1 MKIKPLADR
10 VVIKLVEEEEKIA
23 SYKGN
28 QLPDDVLKQAKK
40 DGFAD
45 KYISKLLD
53 VEEKEIRNQRLAMGM
68 HQVWNL
74 FMYQVQKIVLIIT
87 LHIMEKIK
95 MKFQ

>member
-1 MKIKPLADR
+1 MKE
-10 VVIKLVEEEEKIA
+10 LVERRRKKIA

-53 VEEKEIRNQRLAMGM
+53 IEEKRKLEIKDLQWVCIKYG
-68 HQVWNL
+68 NL

-87 LHIMEKIK
+87 LQYNGKDQDEVSNIRKS
-95 MKFQ
+95 